1 MATLLMKNPVLRDKG
16 ITIEEHRRQVQQMLA
31 PHRLELLQRCR
42 LWIERTERWS
52 SGYLLPGVEIDVER
66 IHAYLQLCSSER
78 QHEVWRY
85 FRLWGNIPYNRGCG
99 RLLRYLLRDRGQPGH
114 PVMGVAALSSPILIC
129 NPRDAWIG
137 WKYPGDRELKRR
149 KLLTCLDLS
158 VSMALPPYNY
168 LTAGKMISLAMLS
181 QQVRE
186 DYASKFRDH
195 ETPTGLKENRLALIT
210 TTSIYGSSVQYNR
223 LRVNG
228 RLAYVP
234 VGYTEGYGNA
244 HLTEKEF
251 AEMETYLHA
260 EGSPIPKG
268 WGTGRSYRLR
278 VYTAYYRH
286 RYKLPH
292 APNHRQP
299 RSVYV
304 APLGETTREFLQGET
319 SYIRPYK
326 YAMRDLLQIWKHE
339 WLARRVAR
347 REVMETFRKSNPLES
362 MLTKQMEELAE
373 ELAGG

>member
-1 MATLLMKNPVLRDKG
+1 MKNPVLLDKG

-31 PHRLELLQRCR
+31 PHRLELLHRCR
-42 LWIERTERWS
+42 LWIERTERRIS
-52 SGYLLPGVEIDVER
+52 EYLLPGAEIDVER
-66 IHAYLQLCSSER
+66 IHPYLQLCTSER
-78 QHEVWRY
+78 QHELWRY

-149 KLLTCLDLS
+149 KLLTCMDLS
-158 VSMALPPYNY
+158 VSMARPPYNS
-168 LTAGKMISLAMLS
+168 LTAEKMISLAMLS
-181 QQVRE
+181 HQVSK

-195 ETPTGLKENRLALIT
+195 ETPTGLKENHLALIT
-210 TTSIYGSSVQYNR
+210 TPSIYGSSVQYNR
-223 LRVNG
+223 LRMNG

-244 HLTEKEF
+244 HLAEKQF

-260 EGSPIPKG
+260 EGSPISKG

-304 APLGETTREFLQGET
+304 APLGETAREFLRGET
-319 SYIRPYK
+319 PYIRPYK
-326 YAMRDLLQIWKHE
+326 YRMSDLLQIWKHE

-347 REVMETFRKSNPLES
+347 REVMETFRKSNPLER
-362 MLTKQMEELAE
+362 MLTRQIEELAE

>member
-1 MATLLMKNPVLRDKG
+1 
-16 ITIEEHRRQVQQMLA
+16 
-31 PHRLELLQRCR
+31 
-42 LWIERTERWS
+42 
-52 SGYLLPGVEIDVER
+52 
-66 IHAYLQLCSSER
+66 
-78 QHEVWRY
+78 
-85 FRLWGNIPYNRGCG
+85 
-99 RLLRYLLRDRGQPGH
+99 
-114 PVMGVAALSSPILIC
+114 MGVAALSSPILIC

-168 LTAGKMISLAMLS
+168 LTTGKMISLAMLS
-181 QQVRE
+181 AQVRE
-186 DYASKFRDH
+186 DYSSKFRDH
-195 ETPTGLKENRLALIT
+195 ETPTGLRENRLALIT

-228 RLAYVP
+228 RPAYVL

-251 AEMETYLHA
+251 AEMETYLSA
-260 EGSPIPKG
+260 QGNPIPKG

-292 APNHRQP
+292 TSNHRQP

-304 APLGETTREFLQGET
+304 APLGETAREFLLEET
-319 SYIRPYK
+319 PYIRPYK
-326 YAMRDLLQIWKHE
+326 YRMSDLIHLWKQE
-339 WLARRVAR
+339 WLARKVVK
-347 REVMETFRKSNPLES
+347 REVMETFRKSNPRES
-362 MLTKQMEELAE
+362 MLTRQIEKLVEELAE
-373 ELAGG
+373 GQ